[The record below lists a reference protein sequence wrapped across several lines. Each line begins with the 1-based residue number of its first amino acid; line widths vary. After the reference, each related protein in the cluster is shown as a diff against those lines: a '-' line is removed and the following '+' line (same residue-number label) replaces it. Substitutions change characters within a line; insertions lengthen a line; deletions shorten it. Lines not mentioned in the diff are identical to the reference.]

1 MAEPTLPTRS
11 FSRFFLNGLLPEEL
25 EWERLVRTYPL
36 ASLAIAAVGGYFL
49 GRRSGAVIIEAVSQ
63 TASERVRGLVS
74 EVLGESEG

>member
-1 MAEPTLPTRS
+1 M
-11 FSRFFLNGLLPEEL
+11 PEEL